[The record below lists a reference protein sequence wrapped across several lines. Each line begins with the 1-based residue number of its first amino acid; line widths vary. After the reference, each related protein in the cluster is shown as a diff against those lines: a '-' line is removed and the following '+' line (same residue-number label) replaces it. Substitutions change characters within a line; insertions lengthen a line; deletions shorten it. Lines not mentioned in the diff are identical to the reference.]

1 MNNITEWMKS
11 ITKEQ
16 FRDFFMI
23 RDYECG
29 NCPAKDFC
37 NAEQDDK
44 CCEEEFY
51 NWALKGCEK

>member
-1 MNNITEWMKS
+1 MKS
-11 ITKEQ
+11 ITQEQ

-23 RDYECG
+23 RDWECVS
-29 NCPAKDFC
+29 CPAKDFC

-51 NWALKGCEK
+51 NWALKGGEQ

>member
-11 ITKEQ
+11 ITPEQ

-23 RDYECG
+23 RDWECV

-37 NAEQDDK
+37 NTKSMTPEGMYK
-44 CCEEEFY
+44 FHY
-51 NWALKGCEK
+51 V